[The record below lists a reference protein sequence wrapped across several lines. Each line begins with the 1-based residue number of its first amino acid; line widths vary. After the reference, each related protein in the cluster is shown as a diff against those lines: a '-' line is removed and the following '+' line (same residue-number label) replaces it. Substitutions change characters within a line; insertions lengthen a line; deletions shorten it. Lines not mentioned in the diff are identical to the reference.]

1 MRETEETFF
10 AGSRA
15 AWRAWLE
22 KNHGSK
28 NEIWLILLKV
38 HVKRR
43 CVSYDEAVEEALCF
57 GWIDGKMRRIDDEKH
72 GIRFTPRKPGSAW
85 SDLNKR
91 RVSRLVKKGR
101 MTRAGLA
108 KVEEAKNR
116 GTWERGSGKR
126 ETDEVP
132 PDLGKALERNRKAAR
147 NFESF
152 APSYRRMYVAWVLD
166 AKREDTRRRR
176 IRIVVRRSAM
186 NTKPGIDM

>member
-1 MRETEETFF
+1 MKEREETFF

-22 KNHGSK
+22 KHHDSK
-28 NEIWLILLKV
+28 NAIWLIFLK
-38 HVKRR
+38 KRVR
-43 CVSYDEAVEEALCF
+43 RPCVTYDEGVEEALCF

-72 GIRFTPRKPGSAW
+72 RIRFTPRKPGSSW

-91 RVSRLVKKGR
+91 RVRRLLKEGR

-108 KVEEAKNR
+108 MVEEAKRR
-116 GTWERGSGKR
+116 GTWIRGSGKK
-126 ETDEVP
+126 ETDRVP
-132 PDLGKALERNRKAAR
+132 PDLREALERNRKAAY

-152 APSYRRMYVAWVLD
+152 APSYRRMYVGWVLD
-166 AKREDTRRRR
+166 AKREETRRRR

-186 NTKPGIDM
+186 NRKPGIDM